1 MLLLLFMGVAVVM
14 EANMRRPA
22 AGLVVVAAQVDI
34 VDLAARPR
42 KAVLAAV
49 LAVAR
54 RLREQ
59 VDIMVLVVV

>member
-34 VDLAARPR
+34 VDLAASLR

>member
-1 MLLLLFMGVAVVM
+1 
-14 EANMRRPA
+14 
-22 AGLVVVAAQVDI
+22 VVVAAQVDI